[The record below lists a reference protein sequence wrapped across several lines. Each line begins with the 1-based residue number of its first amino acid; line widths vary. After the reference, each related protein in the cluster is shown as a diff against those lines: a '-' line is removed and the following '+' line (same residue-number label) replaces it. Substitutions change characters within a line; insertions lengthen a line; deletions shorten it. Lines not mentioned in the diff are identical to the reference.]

1 MIYTESF
8 RSRSSDHFEFIGK
21 SINYYWIERQ
31 PGQNSKYTRVVRPL
45 TETMRFG
52 LLDNNL
58 NLMKEWPALSVP
70 GSAKQWLMAGRDGL
84 DQIVLTSSAGKTK
97 IIRAHLSPDENAEIQ
112 SGVVDSL
119 GFSAN
124 PSAFL
129 IIRSED
135 QSKILL
141 LAFENKAAEFTRLH
155 AILFDSDWK
164 PVYHRVMAEALFA
177 QPCIQDDEIGFPA
190 ESFDNLPVKLAN
202 NGEWLMASPSR
213 VSHNFSL
220 FHVSANGL
228 DYSSREIPLSPYYQ
242 MEDIAMS
249 IDNEQQEMTMGL
261 LSGYSNT
268 SLKNVQVCHYSMK
281 QGIFDFDSSY
291 RFNTQLRDIHD
302 KNLSHQRFISVPG
315 GGYMLLKEYG
325 SPFEFNR
332 PPVAP
337 FNELETAYLLANY
350 SETRI
355 EKEDNGMGYSLKH
368 GLSPIPFVK
377 NRGDLNLFYFPV
389 ISNDSVWSGVLNME
403 QQTEINNPDLSYLLV
418 PAKTRLY
425 IIYNSPDGFS
435 DPLATTTT
443 LNLHGQPTDGA
454 LIFWKMDR
462 LLNFQRAHVFS
473 AREVAVPYR
482 NDAGFAIIRLDQA
495 P

>member
-1 MIYTESF
+1 VIYTESF
-8 RSRSSDHFEFIGK
+8 RSRSCDHFEFIGK

-164 PVYHRVMAEALFA
+164 LVYHRVMAEALFA

-249 IDNEQQEMTMGL
+249 IDNEQQEMTMG
-261 LSGYSNT
+261 
-268 SLKNVQVCHYSMK
+268 SLVR
-281 QGIFDFDSSY
+281 IF
-291 RFNTQLRDIHD
+291 
-302 KNLSHQRFISVPG
+302 
-315 GGYMLLKEYG
+315 EY
-325 SPFEFNR
+325 F
-332 PPVAP
+332 
-337 FNELETAYLLANY
+337 T
-350 SETRI
+350 
-355 EKEDNGMGYSLKH
+355 
-368 GLSPIPFVK
+368 
-377 NRGDLNLFYFPV
+377 
-389 ISNDSVWSGVLNME
+389 
-403 QQTEINNPDLSYLLV
+403 
-418 PAKTRLY
+418 
-425 IIYNSPDGFS
+425 
-435 DPLATTTT
+435 
-443 LNLHGQPTDGA
+443 
-454 LIFWKMDR
+454 
-462 LLNFQRAHVFS
+462 
-473 AREVAVPYR
+473 
-482 NDAGFAIIRLDQA
+482 
-495 P
+495 